1 VPELPEVET
10 TCRGIA
16 PHLVGKR
23 VTRVV
28 VRNPRLR
35 WRVPNAL
42 GREISGQVIRSV
54 TRRAKYI
61 LVATDAGTA
70 IMHLGMS
77 GSLRIVSAT
86 RPPGKWDHV
95 DVVLAGGGCLR
106 LRDPR
111 RFGSILWTR
120 ENPLVH
126 KLLAGIGPEPLTR
139 AFSGAYLHDA
149 TRGRSRAIRDVLLDS
164 HVVAGVGN
172 IYANE
177 ALFGARVRPTRAAG
191 RLTRNECK
199 RLVAT
204 IRATLNRAIRS
215 GGSTLRDY
223 HAADGEAG
231 YFQLTLRVYG
241 RNGEPCRVCR
251 TPIRL
256 ARLGQRSAFYC
267 PKCQR

>member
-1 VPELPEVET
+1 MPELPEVET

-16 PHLVGKR
+16 PHLIGRR
-23 VTRVV
+23 VARVV

-35 WRVPNAL
+35 WRVPTSL
-42 GREISGQVIRSV
+42 GREISGRIIGSV

-61 LVATDAGTA
+61 LIATDAGTA
-70 IMHLGMS
+70 ILHLGMS
-77 GSLRIVSAT
+77 GSLRIVAAA

-95 DVVLAGGGCLR
+95 DFVLAGGDCLR

-120 ENPLVH
+120 QDPLAH
-126 KLLAGIGPEPLTR
+126 KLLADIGPEPLTR
-139 AFSGAYLHDA
+139 EFSRDYLYDV
-149 TRGRSRAIRDVLLDS
+149 TRGRSRAIRDTLLDA
-164 HVVAGVGN
+164 HIVAGVGN

-177 ALFGARVRPTRAAG
+177 ALFSAGVRPTRPAG
-191 RLTRNECK
+191 RLAFDECK
-199 RLVAT
+199 RLVAA

-231 YFQLTLRVYG
+231 YFQLTARVYG
-241 RNGEPCRVCR
+241 RNADPCRVCR
-251 TPIRL
+251 TRIRL
-256 ARLGQRSAFYC
+256 VRLGQRSAFYC
-267 PKCQR
+267 PKCQV

>member
-1 VPELPEVET
+1 MPELPEVET

-16 PHLVGKR
+16 PHLIGKR
-23 VTRVV
+23 VSRVV

-35 WRVPNAL
+35 WRVPKAL
-42 GREISGQVIRSV
+42 GRELAGQIVRSV

-61 LVATDAGTA
+61 LLATDAGTA

-77 GSLRIVSAT
+77 GSLRIVSTA

-95 DVVLAGGGCLR
+95 DFVLVGGDCLR

-120 ENPLVH
+120 KNPAEH
-126 KLLAGIGPEPLTR
+126 KLLAKIGPEPLTQE
-139 AFSGAYLHDA
+139 FSRDHLHDV
-149 TRGRSRAIRDVLLDS
+149 TRGRSRAIRDVPLDS
-164 HVVAGVGN
+164 HIVAGVGN

-177 ALFGARVRPTRAAG
+177 ALFSAGVRPTRPAG
-191 RLTRNECK
+191 RLTLKECE
-199 RLVAT
+199 RLVAA
-204 IRATLNRAIRS
+204 IRVTLNRAIKS

-241 RNGEPCRVCR
+241 RKEEPCRVCR
-251 TPIRL
+251 TPIRSI
-256 ARLGQRSAFYC
+256 RLGQRSAFYC
-267 PKCQR
+267 PKCQV